1 MVLVDPVFLILFVVV
16 TAVLTIYFRL
26 LINLNPSSEPK
37 LTSYMTKAVE
47 RKTRKPSK
55 TTRSVT
61 PVETLPE
68 KGTGNTL
75 PKEEASDSFPKGE
88 SGERECPHYIGY
100 LTTLPKRSRFPDEC
114 FGCRNVIQCLR
125 IEPTKVIESFY
136 VTAPQSE

>member
-1 MVLVDPVFLILFVVV
+1 MVPVDPVFLMLFVVV
-16 TAVLTIYFRL
+16 TAVLTIYFKL

-37 LTSYMTKAVE
+37 LTRYMTKAVE
-47 RKTRKPSK
+47 RKSRKPPK

-68 KGTGNTL
+68 KETSGTL
-75 PKEEASDSFPKGE
+75 PNEETSDIFPKGE

-136 VTAPQSE
+136 ISAPQSE

>member
-26 LINLNPSSEPK
+26 LINLNPSSEAK
-37 LTSYMTKAVE
+37 LTTYMVKAVE
-47 RKTRKPSK
+47 RKTRKPPK
-55 TTRSVT
+55 KTRSVT
-61 PVETLPE
+61 PVETIPE
-68 KGTGNTL
+68 KETGNTL
-75 PKEEASDSFPKGE
+75 PKEEASDNFPKGE